1 MYHLSILSLPQE
13 PTFARCMAM
22 SMHAVSVVKEKGR
35 CEGGTLTGY
44 RPWETAYGLRRL
56 HVRGQQL
63 EKELGGEEWREH
75 SRSSLCKG
83 PEEGGDL
90 VPLKRIEGWEQITWC
105 PAGHAKTLDFIFRA

>member
-13 PTFARCMAM
+13 PTFARCMAT

-35 CEGGTLTGY
+35 REGGTLTGY

-63 EKELGGEEWREH
+63 EKEL
-75 SRSSLCKG
+75 SRRG
-83 PEEGGDL
+83 ME
-90 VPLKRIEGWEQITWC
+90 RAFQEQSVQ
-105 PAGHAKTLDFIFRA
+105 RS